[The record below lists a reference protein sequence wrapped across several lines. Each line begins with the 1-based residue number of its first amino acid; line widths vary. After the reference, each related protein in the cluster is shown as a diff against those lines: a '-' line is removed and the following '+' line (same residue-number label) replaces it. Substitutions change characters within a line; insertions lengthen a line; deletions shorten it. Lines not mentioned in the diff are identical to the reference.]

1 MDDMTH
7 SDWETGFV
15 TADDIDEARRLAA
28 DLTGGDFDMLVEI
41 AAARRIRHSLT
52 PTITDRQGRPS

>member
-15 TADDIDEARRLAA
+15 TAEDIDEARRLAA

-41 AAARRIRHSLT
+41 AAARRIRHSLP
-52 PTITDRQGRPS
+52 PT